1 MALEQIDQ
9 HFISSLTLKQNIT
22 SSLLALKENLDI
34 EVL

>member
-9 HFISSLTLKQNIT
+9 NVISSLTLKKNLT

-34 EVL
+34 EAL